1 MGQFLWRLA
10 GRLVLV
16 PTSALVGSVVMFSAL
31 HFLPGDP
38 VARESHQSPLQ
49 YEQGMHRLG
58 LDLPLPVQYIRLMAR
73 IVNGDLARTL
83 QPEAALS
90 GKIGFLAAVIA
101 VSVGVW
107 IGMTSARKAN
117 SWTDRILVSLALAVY
132 SVPNFVWAFLMVF
145 VGVTV
150 LFNLTEGL
158 VFYDPNPCCQGLQIL
173 MPAFALGLPFAGYVA
188 RHTRTSILEELRR
201 DYATTARAKGLD
213 VDQVIK
219 VHVLRNAAL
228 IVLTIVGPVATA
240 LITGSLVIEQ
250 AFAVPGLGHELISSI
265 LSRNY
270 STAVG
275 VFVYYVLLI
284 GIANLIVDLLY
295 PLLDPRIS
303 L

>member
-1 MGQFLWRLA
+1 VGQFLWRLA

-213 VDQVIK
+213 EEQVIK